1 MKTWEE
7 LTPAEK
13 EKLDAYVKIAKLWQ
27 PFYHT
32 VALITFIGII
42 VGLPLTFTLFKPLVT
57 VGLIIIANASLVG
70 FCSLIFLIRDKKKL
84 YLMFGIDGI
93 SKDIFDI
100 STKDLVNL
108 KRIYIW
114 KKVK

>member
-13 EKLDAYVKIAKLWQ
+13 EKLDAYVKITKLWQ

-32 VALITFIGII
+32 LALIMFISII
-42 VGLPLTFTLFKPLVT
+42 VGLPLTFTLFKPLAI
-57 VGLIIIANASLVG
+57 VGLIIVANAVLLGLVA
-70 FCSLIFLIRDKKKL
+70 LILLMQDKKRL

-108 KRIYIW
+108 KRIYMW